1 MKYLGKESEILSKD
15 HYRDWPIFQKI
26 RKEDEF
32 KKIFKE
38 VFGEPLDLETTTIKV
53 KQNKDSKEGENA
65 IAEA

>member
-53 KQNKDSKEGENA
+53 KQNEDSKEGENA